1 MIIYLAIS
9 CITIS
14 LCVLTYLWVIHK
26 LGIKKKVTLNVNS
39 PVFRTDENGII
50 DTRRNYL
57 DELLQERQL
66 SHNVF
71 PDGVRPKTDK
81 LSPKKD
87 IKSHKLIERKYTMR
101 RPGVHTIEMDYNIIV
116 TASDGA
122 TRNLI
127 NENYGTIGATRNLI
141 NENERTITMDYWRS
155 QRHNNNGL

>member
-9 CITIS
+9 CIT
-14 LCVLTYLWVIHK
+14 LCFCVITYLWVIHK
-26 LGIKKKVTLNVNS
+26 LEIKKKVTLNVNL
-39 PVFRTDENGII
+39 PVFRTDENGIA

-57 DELLQERQL
+57 DELYPSTQL

-101 RPGVHTIEMDYNIIV
+101 RPGVHTIAMDYDIIV
-116 TASDGA
+116 TASDGV
-122 TRNLI
+122 
-127 NENYGTIGATRNLI
+127 TRNLI
-141 NENERTITMDYWRS
+141 NENE
-155 QRHNNNGL
+155 